1 MNREFD
7 TVVVGGGAA
16 GLMAALGAAEAGQSV
31 VVLEANKQLGRKIL
45 ISGNGRCN
53 ITNIDGDDITHFHGA
68 DPRFVRT
75 VLEQL
80 PVAETLALFGDLGIV
95 TKQEKR
101 GRLFPLSDQARS
113 VVDVLEDRV
122 LHLGGLIATE
132 ARVDRLVGGSS
143 YEAHCVDGRS
153 WRGDRVIMASGGL
166 SVPKL
171 GADDSGMQ
179 LVESLGHTRTPL
191 YPGLVALNSDNQQ
204 VQRMQGLK
212 VWAQVSAPLSSG
224 RVVVDTD
231 DLLFAKYGVSGFTIL
246 NLSARLVDE
255 LCKGPVELSVN
266 LMPGSS
272 AEGVS
277 ELLKNR
283 WESNPHRSLE
293 LSFAGLLTTK
303 LVRSL
308 LDGHGFE
315 RDSIVQSISKAQR
328 WQLAQLLT
336 DWRIVVNGPRPFEY
350 AEVTIGGIHSA
361 EIDPH
366 SLESYVAPG
375 LYLTGEMV
383 DVHGDLGGYNLQWAW
398 SSGWVAGRGHSR

>member
-7 TVVVGGGAA
+7 TLVIGGGAA
-16 GLMAALGAAEAGQSV
+16 GLMAALSAAEAGQSV
-31 VVLEANKQLGRKIL
+31 ILLEANEQLGRKIL

-53 ITNIDGDDITHFHGA
+53 ITNVDGDELSHFHGA
-68 DPRFVRT
+68 NPRFVGT

-80 PVAETLALFGDLGIV
+80 PVKETLALFDDLGIA

-101 GRLFPLSDQARS
+101 GRLFPVSDQARS

-122 LHLGGLIATE
+122 LHRGGRIAIG
-132 ARVDRLVGGSS
+132 ARVETLDRSDA
-143 YEAHCVDGRS
+143 YEVRCADGRR
-153 WRGDRVIMASGGL
+153 WRGARVIMASGGV
-166 SVPKL
+166 SVPKM

-179 LVESLGHTRTPL
+179 LVEGMGHTRTPL
-191 YPGLVALNSDNQQ
+191 YPGLVALNSDNLQ
-204 VQRMQGLK
+204 VQRMHGLK

-224 RVVVDTD
+224 RLIVDTD

-246 NLSARLVDE
+246 NLSATLVDE
-255 LCKGPVELSVN
+255 LCKGPVELSIN
-266 LMPGSS
+266 LMPGCR
-272 AEGVS
+272 AEEVS

-283 WESNPHRSLE
+283 WERNPHRSLE

-303 LVRSL
+303 LTRPL
-308 LDGHGFE
+308 LAGNGFE
-315 RDSIVQSISKAQR
+315 RETSVQAISKAQR

-336 DWRIVVNGPRPFEY
+336 DWRVVVTGPRPFEY

-375 LYLTGEMV
+375 LYLTGEMI
-383 DVHGDLGGYNLQWAW
+383 DVHGDLGGYNFQWAW
-398 SSGWVAGRGHSR
+398 SSGWVAGRGFSN

>member
-1 MNREFD
+1 VNEEFD
-7 TVVVGGGAA
+7 TIVIGGGAA
-16 GLMAALGAAEAGQSV
+16 GLMAALSAAEAGESV

-53 ITNIDGDDITHFHGA
+53 ITNIDGDVVSHFHGA
-68 DPRFVRT
+68 NPRFVRT
-75 VLEQL
+75 VLNQL
-80 PVAETLALFGDLGIV
+80 PVAETLALFGDLGIA

-122 LHLGGLIATE
+122 RHLGGQIATE
-132 ARVDRLVGGSS
+132 ACVEVLDRSDG
-143 YEAHCVDGRS
+143 YEARCTDGRHWHS
-153 WRGDRVIMASGGL
+153 TRVIMASGGISL
-166 SVPKL
+166 PKL

-179 LVESLGHTRTPL
+179 LVESMGHTRTPL
-191 YPGLVALNSDNQQ
+191 YPGLVALTSDNRQ

-224 RVVVDTD
+224 RVIVDTD

-246 NLSARLVDE
+246 NLSAILVDE

-272 AEGVS
+272 VEEVS
-277 ELLKNR
+277 ELLKIR
-283 WESNPHRSLE
+283 WEKNPHRSLE

-303 LVRSL
+303 LTRPL

-315 RDSIVQSISKAQR
+315 RETSVQSISKAQR

-336 DWRIVVNGPRPFEY
+336 DWRIVVTGPRPFEY
-350 AEVTIGGIHSA
+350 AEVTVGGIHNA

-383 DVHGDLGGYNLQWAW
+383 DVHGDLGGYNFQWAW
-398 SSGWVAGRGHSR
+398 SSGWVAGRGLGN